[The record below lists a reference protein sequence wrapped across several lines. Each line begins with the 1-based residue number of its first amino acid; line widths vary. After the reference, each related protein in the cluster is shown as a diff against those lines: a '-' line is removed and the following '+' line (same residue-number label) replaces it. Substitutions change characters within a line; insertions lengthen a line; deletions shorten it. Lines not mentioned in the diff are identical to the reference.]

1 MQTDSLKNELFQKD
15 EIDEYLNAL
24 NRLQDSLP
32 EESFNKHDEMAR
44 LKSRLAHID
53 AKNFDNRELK
63 ASTKISFLTIFSNF
77 INNITYFLPA
87 HALAMTL
94 LLALCIS
101 VSMNTYFYMSNSSS
115 KDTELPPMRGP
126 LGPGIKPEES
136 SEMSIVFRGNPDLK
150 RIDTSRSISLKQDLT
165 ITLSPEDPVTLLNSL
180 FAAANEADLNFYHEI
195 LPGKNH
201 IYIFALESGNVKQA
215 SLKQLAGLDND
226 VSGTLLIEISPS
238 N

>member
-1 MQTDSLKNELFQKD
+1 MQTDSLKNELFQKN

-32 EESFNKHDEMAR
+32 EESFNEHDEMAR
-44 LKSRLAHID
+44 LKSRLALID
-53 AKNFDNRELK
+53 ANNFDNRELK
-63 ASTKISFLTIFSNF
+63 ASTKISFLTIFSDF
-77 INNITYFLPA
+77 INNITNFMPA

-115 KDTELPPMRGP
+115 KD
-126 LGPGIKPEES
+126 S
-136 SEMSIVFRGNPDLK
+136 DEMSIVLSPEDPITPLNFRMKPDLK
-150 RIDTSRSISLKQDLT
+150 IIDTSRSISLKQDLT
-165 ITLSPEDPVTLLNSL
+165 IPLSPKDPVTLLNSL

-201 IYIFALESGNVKQA
+201 IYIFDLESGNVKQA
-215 SLKQLAGLDND
+215 SLKQLAGLDNN